1 MLQAIPLVVI
11 KLVQIGVIL
20 KMAGFLDHVFPVLR
34 GGVRTGGE
42 FKQIHVLRQAAD
54 LAGVFRLGHA
64 YCCPQLLA
72 VMNRKLLHN
81 QRQLI
86 EFVDVIAPEV
96 QCYIHFLRK

>member
-1 MLQAIPLVVI
+1 
-11 KLVQIGVIL
+11 
-20 KMAGFLDHVFPVLR
+20 MAGSLNHVFPIFF
-34 GGVRTGGE
+34 GGMSTGGE
-42 FKQIHVLRQAAD
+42 FKQIHVFRQAAD

-72 VMNRKLLHN
+72 VMNRKLLHS

-96 QCYIHFLRK
+96 QCYIHFLWE